1 MLAKIL
7 SREVP
12 DNLEELRLI
21 EIKTIPDIT
30 SRICEILAQ
39 GCYLRV
45 LSLVQAG
52 IETEKCVSELCQ
64 FITNNTELIE
74 LDISNNRM
82 PPALMA
88 KVLKVLS
95 ENR

>member
-7 SREVP
+7 SRDIP

-39 GCYLRV
+39 GCHLRI
-45 LSLVQAG
+45 LYLVQAG
-52 IETEKCVSELCQ
+52 IETKKCVSELCQ
-64 FITNNTELIE
+64 FITNNDNLIE

-95 ENR
+95 HNR